1 MGDGRRPEDGERTDQ
16 YKRPAIIKDQD
27 LKEFDDLL
35 NNDASDGGWAGA
47 QGEIDY
53 SEKLVF
59 SDDED
64 NGNNKD
70 RSVVTFDVE
79 DDKQTNPRSFV
90 VSHVNCGSLCFAMM
104 LKLKS
109 VNPMIRYD
117 FIIHNC

>member
-1 MGDGRRPEDGERTDQ
+1 MGEGRRPEDGDRDQ

-35 NNDASDGGWAGA
+35 KNDASDGGWAGA

-64 NGNNKD
+64 NGKD
-70 RSVVTFDVE
+70 RYV
-79 DDKQTNPRSFV
+79 
-90 VSHVNCGSLCFAMM
+90 
-104 LKLKS
+104 
-109 VNPMIRYD
+109 
-117 FIIHNC
+117 

>member
-70 RSVVTFDVE
+70 RSVITFDVE
-79 DDKQTNPRSFV
+79 NRRLPVLRKTKLLKEMV
-90 VSHVNCGSLCFAMM
+90 VLWS
-104 LKLKS
+104 
-109 VNPMIRYD
+109 
-117 FIIHNC
+117 